1 MQETLKTIDNIITE
15 LFTLKTQLCK
25 NHLQNV
31 IYVNSLKKQTT
42 SNTEEESLSE
52 SLSEPQAL
60 FESRNCK
67 PQISS
72 DLECDTQ
79 IEPLSGSQIESLSG
93 SQLEASIRPKHRRI
107 HRSFPLNRSKF
118 LSDEQREKVLEFAN
132 TNKDLI
138 LNQPLSDRMKFL
150 KKIVHEQLKTNLSE
164 YMACKII
171 NILSQND

>member
-52 SLSEPQAL
+52 L
-60 FESRNCK
+60 
-67 PQISS
+67 QISS
-72 DLECDTQ
+72 DLECDTYASSTRRGSSTDA
-79 IEPLSGSQIESLSG
+79 EPLSDT
-93 SQLEASIRPKHRRI
+93 QLEASIRPKYRRI

-138 LNQPLSDRMKFL
+138 LSQPLSDRMKFL

-171 NILSQND
+171 NILSQNK

>member
-52 SLSEPQAL
+52 
-60 FESRNCK
+60 

-72 DLECDTQ
+72 DLECDTYASSTRRGSSTDA
-79 IEPLSGSQIESLSG
+79 EPLSDT
-93 SQLEASIRPKHRRI
+93 QLEASIRPKYRRI

-138 LNQPLSDRMKFL
+138 LSQPLSDRMKFL

-171 NILSQND
+171 NILSQNK

>member
-15 LFTLKTQLCK
+15 LFILKNQLCK

-52 SLSEPQAL
+52 L
-60 FESRNCK
+60 
-67 PQISS
+67 QISS
-72 DLECDTQ
+72 DLECDTYASSTRRGSSTDA
-79 IEPLSGSQIESLSG
+79 EPLSDT
-93 SQLEASIRPKHRRI
+93 QLEASIRPKYRRI

-171 NILSQND
+171 NILSQNK

>member
-1 MQETLKTIDNIITE
+1 M
-15 LFTLKTQLCK
+15 
-25 NHLQNV
+25 
-31 IYVNSLKKQTT
+31 NSLKKQTT

-52 SLSEPQAL
+52 PQAL
-60 FESRNCK
+60 LESCNCES
-67 PQISS
+67 QISS

-79 IEPLSGSQIESLSG
+79 IEPLSGSQIEPLSG

-107 HRSFPLNRSKF
+107 HKSFPLNRSKF

>member
-15 LFTLKTQLCK
+15 LFILKNQLCK

-52 SLSEPQAL
+52 
-60 FESRNCK
+60 

-72 DLECDTQ
+72 DLECDTYASSTRRGSSTDA
-79 IEPLSGSQIESLSG
+79 EPLSDT
-93 SQLEASIRPKHRRI
+93 QLEASIRPKYRRI

-171 NILSQND
+171 NILSQNK

>member
-52 SLSEPQAL
+52 PQAL
-60 FESRNCK
+60 LEPCNCE

-79 IEPLSGSQIESLSG
+79 IEPLSGSKIEPLSG

>member
-52 SLSEPQAL
+52 L
-60 FESRNCK
+60 
-67 PQISS
+67 QISS
-72 DLECDTQ
+72 DLECDTYASSTRRGSSTDA
-79 IEPLSGSQIESLSG
+79 EPLSDT
-93 SQLEASIRPKHRRI
+93 QLEASIRPKYRRI

-171 NILSQND
+171 NILSQNK

>member
-52 SLSEPQAL
+52 
-60 FESRNCK
+60 

-72 DLECDTQ
+72 DLECDTYASSTRRGSSTDA
-79 IEPLSGSQIESLSG
+79 EPLSDT
-93 SQLEASIRPKHRRI
+93 QLEASIRPKYRRI

-171 NILSQND
+171 NILSQNK

>member
-15 LFTLKTQLCK
+15 LFILKNQLCK

-52 SLSEPQAL
+52 
-60 FESRNCK
+60 

-72 DLECDTQ
+72 DLECDTYASSTRRGSSTDA
-79 IEPLSGSQIESLSG
+79 EPLSDT
-93 SQLEASIRPKHRRI
+93 QLEASIRPKYRRI

-138 LNQPLSDRMKFL
+138 LSQPLSDRMKFL

-171 NILSQND
+171 NILSQNK

>member
-25 NHLQNV
+25 NHLQNA

-52 SLSEPQAL
+52 PLSEPQAL
-60 FESRNCK
+60 FESRNCN

-79 IEPLSGSQIESLSG
+79 IEPLSG